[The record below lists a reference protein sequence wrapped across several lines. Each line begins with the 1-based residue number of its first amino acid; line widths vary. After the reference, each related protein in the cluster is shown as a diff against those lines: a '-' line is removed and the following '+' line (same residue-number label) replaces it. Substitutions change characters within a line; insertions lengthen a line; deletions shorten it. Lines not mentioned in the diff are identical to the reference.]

1 MNFGLCFCTT
11 VLTVVSSLGTGCGVR
26 LIYSCYFLKKG
37 LLKRNTMMYIGHYNT
52 PYQYDSTVPLDLKH
66 FLFLTGP
73 GFALNSNSK
82 ITIP

>member
-26 LIYSCYFLKKG
+26 LIYSCYFKK
-37 LLKRNTMMYIGHYNT
+37 RTPETNTVMYIGYYNT

-73 GFALNSNSK
+73 GFTLNSNSK
-82 ITIP
+82 ISIP